1 MVDRNV
7 FKRMLSSIQSELDM
21 YDEIASVY
29 HRYGVEHFLGATDVV
44 DDIINI
50 LQIIFEDAEDE
61 MISYWVFELDFG
73 RKWTENSVTDSYG
86 HPIKLQTSDDLYNY
100 LTKK

>member
-1 MVDRNV
+1 
-7 FKRMLSSIQSELDM
+7 
-21 YDEIASVY
+21 
-29 HRYGVEHFLGATDVV
+29 
-44 DDIINI
+44 
-50 LQIIFEDAEDE
+50 

-86 HPIKLQTSDDLYNY
+86 YPIKLQTSDDLYNY